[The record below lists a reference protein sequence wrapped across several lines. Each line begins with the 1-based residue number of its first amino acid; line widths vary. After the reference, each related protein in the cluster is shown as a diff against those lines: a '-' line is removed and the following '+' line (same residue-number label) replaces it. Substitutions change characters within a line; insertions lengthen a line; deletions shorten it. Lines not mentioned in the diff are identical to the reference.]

1 MAMKSWRVSPTATTT
16 TTARTTSMMKSSA
29 EASHAPSR
37 GFLAARVPLYQRR
50 IEDVLARA
58 LEIESGAT
66 ERLLQAMRYSTLA
79 GGKRV
84 RPVLVY
90 ATGEALGAP
99 LETLDAAAAAVELIH
114 VYSLV
119 HDDLPAMDN
128 DDLRRGRPTC
138 HRAFDEATAILTG
151 DALQARAFELLTH
164 APASIA
170 PAARLEMLRVLAD
183 AIGTRGMAGGQAIDL
198 ESVKQTL
205 DEAALERMHRQKTGA
220 LIQASVLL
228 GAISAGLQSAP
239 ERAALTEFGAEI
251 GLAFQIQDDILD
263 VEGTTTELGKRAGA
277 DADRVKP
284 TYPSVLGLD
293 RARAEAIARRDRAL
307 AALAPLGPRFAPLSE
322 FAHFL
327 VARVN

>member
-1 MAMKSWRVSPTATTT
+1 MTP
-16 TTARTTSMMKSSA
+16 SA
-29 EASHAPSR
+29 EATRPASTS
-37 GFLAARVPLYQRR
+37 FLAARVPEYQSR
-50 IEDVLARA
+50 IEAVLACA
-58 LEIESGAT
+58 LEVEGGAT
-66 ERLLQAMRYSTLA
+66 TRLLEAMRYSTLA

-99 LETLDAAAAAVELIH
+99 LDLLDAAAAAVELMH

-138 HRAFDEATAILTG
+138 HRAFDEATAILVG
-151 DALQARAFELLTH
+151 DALQARAFEVL
-164 APASIA
+164 AQA
-170 PAARLEMLRVLAD
+170 PAAIAASARIEMLRVLAD

-198 ESVKQTL
+198 ESVKQQL
-205 DEAALERMHRQKTGA
+205 SEPALERMHRQKTGA

-228 GAISAGLQSAP
+228 GAISAGIQNVP
-239 ERAALTEFGAEI
+239 ERTALREFGAEI

-263 VEGTTTELGKRAGA
+263 VEGTTNALGKHAGA
-277 DADRVKP
+277 DANRIKP
-284 TYPSVLGLD
+284 TYPSVLGLEK
-293 RARAEAIARRDRAL
+293 ARTLALARRDSAI
-307 AALAPLGPRFAPLSE
+307 AALAPWGSRFEHLRE

-327 VARVN
+327 VARVS

>member
-1 MAMKSWRVSPTATTT
+1 MTPGAEG
-16 TTARTTSMMKSSA
+16 ARAAQS
-29 EASHAPSR
+29 
-37 GFLAARVPLYQRR
+37 GFLASRVPHYQRR

-58 LEIESGAT
+58 LDIPRAATGRLIE
-66 ERLLQAMRYSTLA
+66 AMRYSTLA

-99 LETLDAAAAAVELIH
+99 LEMLDAAAAAVELIH

-151 DALQARAFELLTH
+151 DALQARAFDVL
-164 APASIA
+164 AQA
-170 PAARLEMLRVLAD
+170 PAAIPADARIEMLRVLAE

-198 ESVKQTL
+198 QAVGKSVTVA
-205 DEAALERMHRQKTGA
+205 ELERMHRQKTGA

-228 GAISAGLQSAP
+228 GAISAGLSDVSQ
-239 ERAALTEFGAEI
+239 RAALEYFGAEI

-263 VEGTTTELGKRAGA
+263 VEGHTSTLGKRAGA

-284 TYPSVLGLD
+284 TYPSVLGLEK
-293 RARAEAIARRDRAL
+293 ARAEAQARRDRAV
-307 AALAPLGPRFAPLSE
+307 AALSPWKEQFAPLAE
-322 FAHFL
+322 FAGFL
-327 VARVN
+327 VARSS